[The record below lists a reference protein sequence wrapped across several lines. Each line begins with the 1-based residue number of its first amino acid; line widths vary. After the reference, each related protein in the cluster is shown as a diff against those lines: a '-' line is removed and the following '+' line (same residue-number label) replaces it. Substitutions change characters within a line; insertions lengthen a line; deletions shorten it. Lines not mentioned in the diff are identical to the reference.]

1 MPKHWTLV
9 EYSDG
14 RPPGV
19 FRAEQFGSEDLQNW
33 SCYWYFASGE
43 KGDKGNKEPHMKWVM
58 VRRIQDLPVDF
69 LSLYTIAP
77 PTPIPFR
84 SSFVLHMNEKGEPTM
99 LQAQGITPHGH
110 LECHAIS
117 FERRSMKI

>member
-69 LSLYTIAP
+69 LSLYKLTAP
-77 PTPIPFR
+77 APFR
-84 SSFVLHMNEKGEPTM
+84 SSFVLHMNEKGANICLHP
-99 LQAQGITPHGH
+99 LPFAPFPGNG
-110 LECHAIS
+110 AK
-117 FERRSMKI
+117 RKG